1 MLNVLLAAFDNLKP
15 MNKEALIPA
24 LNFLWQGLL
33 AIFVVIGAIIIAVKL
48 TQLAIDGAE
57 KAKKNKQMATNP
69 KPTVC
74 EPKPIAKAFCVR
86 AIPVAVPSKAP
97 VVKITKAVIF
107 KTMNVSKKTPNMA
120 AKPC

>member
-57 KAKKNKQMATNP
+57 KAKKNKQN
-69 KPTVC
+69 
-74 EPKPIAKAFCVR
+74 AKDNDDT
-86 AIPVAVPSKAP
+86 PSA
-97 VVKITKAVIF
+97 
-107 KTMNVSKKTPNMA
+107 
-120 AKPC
+120 